1 MRYVKDVPAPVFTSK
16 LVPTETRPSF
26 FPCAKAEEFF
36 VGIPYGEFIA
46 AGKCCIIL
54 YKRSVFITSERLLFI
69 KQAFSF

>member
-1 MRYVKDVPAPVFTSK
+1 MFSHAEGEGEHLWKTLLRAVRYVKDGPAPVFTSK

-46 AGKCCIIL
+46 A
-54 YKRSVFITSERLLFI
+54 LF
-69 KQAFSF
+69 